1 MITTW
6 LNTSPVMERQ
16 LSESLGSF
24 HVSGNVLKR
33 RLRKA
38 FALCVDWEMP
48 AARAFDRITDLERL
62 KEKLPRFGMSARR
75 IDPAEEPGVGLGWI
89 IDFDRC
95 ERTEPVRLVV
105 NQFDR
110 PGRISMSG
118 LSRTLELS
126 IEMTIIALNG
136 SQSRAIIDFS
146 IRPRDLRA
154 NLMLRLP
161 KRWGGNAIPD
171 LDATAMR
178 FMNDLVNG

>member
-1 MITTW
+1 
-6 LNTSPVMERQ
+6 MERQ
-16 LSESLGSF
+16 LSESLGNF

-33 RLRKA
+33 RLRKN
-38 FALCVDWEMP
+38 FALCVNWEMP
-48 AARAFDRITDLERL
+48 AAIAFDRITDFQRLE
-62 KEKLPRFGMSARR
+62 EKLPRYGMSARR

-89 IDFDRC
+89 MDFDHR
-95 ERTEPVRLVV
+95 EGTEPVRLVV

-110 PGRISMSG
+110 PGRISISG
-118 LSRTLELS
+118 LSRTLEIL
-126 IEMTIIALNG
+126 IEVTIIALNG

-171 LDATAMR
+171 LNTTTMR
-178 FMNDLVNG
+178 FINDLVNG